1 MYVRCF
7 NLSAFGAL
15 ITLLMTKELRLIR
28 QGNLYIAI
36 NNYTLAT
43 QARVD
48 PRVNGPV
55 NKILFFIR
63 YFLDIVHSFIN
74 VNMAGAASTNA
85 ATIML

>member
-1 MYVRCF
+1 
-7 NLSAFGAL
+7 
-15 ITLLMTKELRLIR
+15 MTKELRLIR

-48 PRVNGPV
+48 PWVNGPV
-55 NKILFFIR
+55 NKILLFIR
-63 YFLDIVHSFIN
+63 YFLDAVHSFIN
-74 VNMAGAASTNA
+74 VNMAGAASANA